1 MDAGAYL
8 RRIRYDGRT
17 EPTAETLRALHV
29 AHLVAVPFENLSIHI
44 GEPIVLDDA
53 ALFEKI
59 VIRRRGGFCYE
70 LNGLFAALLRA
81 FGFDVSLLSARAR
94 GTSGEFGP
102 EFDHM
107 ALLVRLD
114 EPWLADVGFGDC
126 FLEPIRLGAG
136 ASQPPGWH
144 LSEARGEWLLSRVV
158 ENGGLRPQYRFTLAP
173 RATADFAGMCAFH
186 QTSPDSP
193 FTQRPLCTL
202 ATPDGRVTLTG
213 FRLVTTRGGIRS
225 ERGIQAGEYEAILRE
240 TFGIELPAGGR
251 DPLVSVSRRA
261 LPARRLNPFDRYE
274 TLKDRGQTR

>member
-8 RRIRYDGRT
+8 RRIRYDGPT

-59 VIRRRGGFCYE
+59 VTRRRGGFCYE

-81 FGFDVSLLSARAR
+81 FGFDVSLLSAGVMGA
-94 GTSGEFGP
+94 GGEFGP

-107 ALLVRLD
+107 TLLVRLE

-126 FLEPIRLGAG
+126 FLEPIRLRAG

-144 LSEARGEWLLSRVV
+144 LSETGGLWLLSR
-158 ENGGLRPQYRFTLAP
+158 EIEGGGLKPQYRFSLIP
-173 RATADFAGMCAFH
+173 RAPEDYAGMCGFH

-202 ATPDGRVTLTG
+202 ATRDGRVTLAG
-213 FRLVTTRGGIRS
+213 SRLITTSGAARTERDVEIR
-225 ERGIQAGEYEAILRE
+225 EYRAVLRQ
-240 TFGIELPAGGR
+240 TFGVDLPAGCR
-251 DPLVSVSRRA
+251 DPIA
-261 LPARRLNPFDRYE
+261 PPAAAGPAGPESF
-274 TLKDRGQTR
+274 